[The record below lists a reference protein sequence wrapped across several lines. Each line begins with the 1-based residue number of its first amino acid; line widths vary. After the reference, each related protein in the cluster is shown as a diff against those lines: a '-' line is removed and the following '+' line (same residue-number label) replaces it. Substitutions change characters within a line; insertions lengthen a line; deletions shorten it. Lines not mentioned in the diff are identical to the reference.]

1 MYERLACVFG
11 DHEPEV
17 DIKYPGTEVTDGC
30 VLPWGSRNH
39 TGPLQEQHGPLTS

>member
-1 MYERLACVFG
+1 MYECLACVFG
-11 DHEPEV
+11 DQEPEE

-30 VLPWGSRNH
+30 VLPWGSGNL